1 MNQEKRDYCLNCIK
15 KPCQLNGCPIQNRIP
30 EFIKEKDEKK
40 AYEII
45 TSTTL
50 LGAICGRIC
59 PFSNQCEGVCTRGKI
74 GKPVDIGYIEAEIC
88 DNAIK
93 NGLKI
98 SKNINTK
105 FKGKS
110 VAIIGGGSSGLE
122 CAGFLARE
130 GINVTIYEK
139 HSKLGGILTHGIPEF
154 RLKSEVIEKSINQ
167 ILELG
172 INVKYNQILG
182 ENLKIKQLQ
191 EKYDAIYLS
200 IGANEPNITLK
211 GKNIY
216 SANGLLEY
224 KNFPDLKNKKVI
236 VNGGGNVAMD
246 VARIIKHLGA
256 DVTIIYRRS
265 ENEMLA
271 SKEEIEQTKLDNVK
285 IEYLTNILEYNKN
298 IAKCIKTELI
308 GTKNN
313 DDTRKIPK
321 NIPNTEYEIIADYV
335 ILATGSLPNIKQ
347 IQEFDKNEK
356 GYIKVNEKYQTSI
369 YKVFAGGDIIGTRS
383 TVAYAVSDGLK
394 ASKSIK
400 EYISK

>member
-1 MNQEKRDYCLNCIK
+1 
-15 KPCQLNGCPIQNRIP
+15 
-30 EFIKEKDEKK
+30 
-40 AYEII
+40 
-45 TSTTL
+45 
-50 LGAICGRIC
+50 
-59 PFSNQCEGVCTRGKI
+59 
-74 GKPVDIGYIEAEIC
+74 
-88 DNAIK
+88 
-93 NGLKI
+93 
-98 SKNINTK
+98 
-105 FKGKS
+105 
-110 VAIIGGGSSGLE
+110 
-122 CAGFLARE
+122 
-130 GINVTIYEK
+130 
-139 HSKLGGILTHGIPEF
+139 
-154 RLKSEVIEKSINQ
+154 
-167 ILELG
+167 
-172 INVKYNQILG
+172 
-182 ENLKIKQLQ
+182 
-191 EKYDAIYLS
+191 
-200 IGANEPNITLK
+200 
-211 GKNIY
+211 
-216 SANGLLEY
+216 
-224 KNFPDLKNKKVI
+224 
-236 VNGGGNVAMD
+236 
-246 VARIIKHLGA
+246 
-256 DVTIIYRRS
+256 
-265 ENEMLA
+265 MLA